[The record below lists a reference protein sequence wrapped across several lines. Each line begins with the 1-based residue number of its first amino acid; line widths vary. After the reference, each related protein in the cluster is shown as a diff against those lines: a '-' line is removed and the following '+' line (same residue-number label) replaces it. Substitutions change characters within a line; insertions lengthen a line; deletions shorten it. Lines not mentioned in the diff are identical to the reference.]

1 MTLNYGIN
9 MKCGIV
15 GPPLSGK
22 STLFNILTSVPTADQ
37 LSGKREPRRGIA
49 KLADPR
55 LDAIAGARESRKV
68 VPATV
73 EYIDVPGVSMDK
85 QVRESYPASYLTE
98 LQGVDTLALVLREF
112 QDSIPHPAGLIDP
125 QRDLSDAALEFII
138 NDLAVTERRLEKLAK
153 AHDEDSKR
161 EAVLLERCRDMLS
174 DEKALREHDFKPEE
188 GKILRGYSLLSLKP
202 LLIVVNLG
210 EASAPDAETILD
222 GLRQKIGLPKKGIG
236 WAVVAAGIEAEISAL
251 EEADRGAFLTDL
263 GFSLPV
269 IDRIKQA
276 TFNLLGLITF
286 FTTNE
291 NESRAWSITSDST
304 VVQAAGTI
312 HNDLARGFI
321 RAEVCRWDELVETDG
336 SFSRLKEAGKLRLEG
351 KDYIVADGDVLQV
364 RFNM

>member
-1 MTLNYGIN
+1 

-22 STLFNILTSVPTADQ
+22 STLFNILTSVATVDQ
-37 LSGKREPRRGIA
+37 FSGKREPRRGIA

-112 QDSIPHPAGLIDP
+112 QDDSIPHPAGSIDP

-138 NDLAVTERRLEKLAK
+138 NDLAITERRLEKLAK

-161 EAVLLERCRDMLS
+161 EAVLLEHCRDMLS
-174 DEKALREHDFKPEE
+174 DEKALREHEFKPEE
-188 GKILRGYSLLSLKP
+188 EKVLRGYSLLSLKP

-210 EASAPDAETILD
+210 EASAPDAKTILD
-222 GLRQKIGLPKKGIG
+222 GLKQKIRLAEKGIG
-236 WAVVAAGIEAEISAL
+236 WAVVAAGIEAEISTL

-263 GFSLPV
+263 GFSLPAL
-269 IDRIKQA
+269 DRIKQA

-304 VVQAAGTI
+304 AVQAAGTI

-336 SFSRLKEAGKLRLEG
+336 SFSRLKESGKLRLEG

-364 RFNM
+364 RFNV

>member
-1 MTLNYGIN
+1 

-22 STLFNILTSVPTADQ
+22 STLFNILTGVPTADQ
-37 LSGKREPRRGIA
+37 FSGKREPRRGIA

-73 EYIDVPGVSMDK
+73 EYIDVPGVSIDK
-85 QVRESYPASYLTE
+85 QVREPYPASYLTE
-98 LQGVDTLALVLREF
+98 LQGVDMLSLVVREF
-112 QDSIPHPAGLIDP
+112 EDDSTPHPAGSIDS
-125 QRDLSDAALEFII
+125 QRDLNDAALEFII
-138 NDLAVTERRLEKLAK
+138 NDLAITERRLEKLGK

-161 EAVLLERCRDMLS
+161 EAAILERCRDMLS

-188 GKILRGYSLLSLKP
+188 EKILRGYSFLSLKP
-202 LLIVVNLG
+202 LLVVLNLG
-210 EASAPDAETILD
+210 EASAPDAENILNS
-222 GLRQKIGLPKKGIG
+222 LKQMIGFPEERIG
-236 WAVVAAGIEAEISAL
+236 WAAVAAGIEAEISAL
-251 EEADRGAFLTDL
+251 EEADRGEFLTDL
-263 GFSLPV
+263 GFNLPAL
-269 IDRIKQA
+269 DRITHA
-276 TFNLLGLITF
+276 TYELLGLITF

-291 NESRAWSITSDST
+291 KETRAWSITSGST
-304 VVQAAGTI
+304 ALQAAGTI

-351 KDYIVADGDVLQV
+351 KEYIVADGDVLQV
-364 RFNM
+364 RFNV

>member
-112 QDSIPHPAGLIDP
+112 QDDSIPHPAGLIDP

-236 WAVVAAGIEAEISAL
+236 WAV
-251 EEADRGAFLTDL
+251 AF
-263 GFSLPV
+263 
-269 IDRIKQA
+269 
-276 TFNLLGLITF
+276 
-286 FTTNE
+286 
-291 NESRAWSITSDST
+291 
-304 VVQAAGTI
+304 
-312 HNDLARGFI
+312 
-321 RAEVCRWDELVETDG
+321 
-336 SFSRLKEAGKLRLEG
+336 
-351 KDYIVADGDVLQV
+351 
-364 RFNM
+364 